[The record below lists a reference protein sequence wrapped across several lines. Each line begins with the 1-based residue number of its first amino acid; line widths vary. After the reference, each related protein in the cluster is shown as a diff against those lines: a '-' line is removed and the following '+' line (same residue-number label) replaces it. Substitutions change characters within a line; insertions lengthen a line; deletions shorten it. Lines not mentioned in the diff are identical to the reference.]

1 MEPNFDLITKPP
13 LPFIGNKGKWI
24 KLLYEYFKDNKV
36 LKLNK
41 NVIIVELFGG
51 TGLLSILFKQLYPDN
66 VVIYNDYDHYVDIV
80 KDIDKIDALRI
91 KIYNYVNNECKY
103 PYNYKITNTNHINH
117 IMNLI
122 KHSGLDLNN
131 PKILNIISS
140 WLMFNGRI
148 IKFEAKELYNRIPIN
163 NYIQKAEKYMEE
175 LKGIK
180 IIHKDYKQV
189 IDEFKNKNVFYILD
203 PPYLSTSLTFY
214 KHAQFWHLED
224 TVNLIDLCIYNKA
237 ILFESNKSEINALLE
252 YMTKYKKYKYNISED
267 NKKIAMNE
275 NTEYF
280 VLFNI

>member
-80 KDIDKIDALRI
+80 KDIDKIDALRM
-91 KIYNYVNNECKY
+91 KLYNYVNNEC
-103 PYNYKITNTNHINH
+103 NYYKAQKITNTNHINH
-117 IMNLI
+117 IMNLV

-131 PKILNIISS
+131 PKILNPVSS
-140 WLMFNGRI
+140 WLMFNGRLFNL
-148 IKFEAKELYNRIPIN
+148 KAKELYHKIPEN
-163 NYIQKAEKYMEE
+163 SYIQKAEKYMEE

-180 IIHKDYKQV
+180 IIHRDYKQV

-214 KHAQFWHLED
+214 KNNNYWLLKD
-224 TVNLIDLCIYNKA
+224 TINLIEVCINNKS
-237 ILFESNKSEINALLE
+237 ILFESNKSEIDALLE
-252 YMTKYKKYKYNISED
+252 YIHKLKKYKYIVSD
-267 NKKIAMNE
+267 NKKLSITE

-280 VLFNI
+280 ILFNI